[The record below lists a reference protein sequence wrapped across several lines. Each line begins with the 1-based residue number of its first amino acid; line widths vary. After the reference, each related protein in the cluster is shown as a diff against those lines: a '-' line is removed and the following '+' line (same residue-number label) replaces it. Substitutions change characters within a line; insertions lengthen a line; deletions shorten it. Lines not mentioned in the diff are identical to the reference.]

1 MISASTMP
9 PSPRSTVMDSLVQ
22 VAWSGSDVSV
32 YQRFKKWDRLWTLM
46 KANGQFFGSVQ
57 ILSNIQS
64 HMVYFQLSQIYSLA
78 AKRLGVLG
86 RNPRYDGERFDGDLT
101 YSGQF

>member
-1 MISASTMP
+1 MN
-9 PSPRSTVMDSLVQ
+9 
-22 VAWSGSDVSV
+22 
-32 YQRFKKWDRLWTLM
+32 
-46 KANGQFFGSVQ
+46 ANGLFFGSVQ

-86 RNPRYDGERFDGDLT
+86 RSVPIGSDSIGT
-101 YSGQF
+101 

>member
-1 MISASTMP
+1 MNA
-9 PSPRSTVMDSLVQ
+9 
-22 VAWSGSDVSV
+22 
-32 YQRFKKWDRLWTLM
+32 Y
-46 KANGQFFGSVQ
+46 GQFFGSVQ

-86 RNPRYDGERFDGDLT
+86 WNPRSNWHRFDGDL
-101 YSGQF
+101 

>member
-9 PSPRSTVMDSLVQ
+9 PSLRSTVMDSLAQ

-32 YQRFKKWDRLWTLM
+32 YQRFEKTDRLWTLM

-78 AKRLGVLG
+78 AMRLGVLG
-86 RNPRYDGERFDGDLT
+86 GNARTDRHRFDGDL
-101 YSGQF
+101 

>member
-1 MISASTMP
+1 MN
-9 PSPRSTVMDSLVQ
+9 
-22 VAWSGSDVSV
+22 
-32 YQRFKKWDRLWTLM
+32 
-46 KANGQFFGSVQ
+46 ANGLFFGSVQ

-86 RNPRYDGERFDGDLT
+86 RSERSDRERFARNLKLRACCNRQGGTPLRIPVDCKT
-101 YSGQF
+101 HFSWPEAFEVS